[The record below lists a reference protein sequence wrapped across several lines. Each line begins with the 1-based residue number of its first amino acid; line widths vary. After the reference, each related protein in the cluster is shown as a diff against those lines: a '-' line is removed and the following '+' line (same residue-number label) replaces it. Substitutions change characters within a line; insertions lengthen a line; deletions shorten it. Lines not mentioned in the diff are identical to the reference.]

1 MVMADLSKLKIT
13 PNHDDLEQPPQSTRS
28 SLSKSNCVMTQDITS
43 EFFIAASGS
52 CDIQYSLA
60 TEYSADTRQFS
71 ILANLSKTST
81 LLYLKQWERWR

>member
-1 MVMADLSKLKIT
+1 MADLSKLKIA
-13 PNHDDLEQPPQSTRS
+13 PNHDNLLQPHQSKGS
-28 SLSKSNCVMTQDITS
+28 SPSKSICVMTQDITS

-60 TEYSADTRQFS
+60 TEYSADTRQVS

-81 LLYLKQWERWR
+81 LLYSKQWERWR